1 MIADWVAGC
10 TRARVLARRRLTVPA
25 ARRVAAQPTL
35 TAALDALSGSS
46 YRRTVTGQS
55 LGAAQHAV
63 AATLLWDLR
72 VLAGWLPRRG
82 VDMLRRLCAAFEVA
96 NVDELAA
103 GVMSGRAAEPFYEL
117 GSVATT
123 WPRLRE
129 AGDMASLRRELSSS
143 IWGDPGEST
152 PAAIGLAMR
161 ARWLVRA
168 QAVPPARTWIEGA
181 AVLTYV
187 GAAVCAD
194 TQIPHVVLSD
204 LDRAAPGLAAARGG
218 DHDLPSFRARLPP
231 WLRDWLPEPV
241 LAGDSDPD
249 QAVWLAWGGWWR
261 RIEAEGVALLRSGG
275 FGPDPIIGAVAMLGA
290 DAWRV
295 RAALSAAA
303 YGGGSGD
310 GKALETFDALA

>member
-1 MIADWVAGC
+1 VTQAGNAGEAGALRTSPEPQTMTMVQALNEGLRAAMNADPAVVILGEDVGRLGGVFRVTDGLQAEFGPE
-10 TRARVLARRRLTVPA
+10 RVLDTP
-25 ARRVAAQPTL
+25 
-35 TAALDALSGSS
+35 
-46 YRRTVTGQS
+46 
-55 LGAAQHAV
+55 
-63 AATLLWDLR
+63 
-72 VLAGWLPRRG
+72 LA
-82 VDMLRRLCAAFEVA
+82 
-96 NVDELAA
+96 
-103 GVMSGRAAEPFYEL
+103 
-117 GSVATT
+117 
-123 WPRLRE
+123 E
-129 AGDMASLRRELSSS
+129 AGIVGS
-143 IWGDPGEST
+143 
-152 PAAIGLAMR
+152 AIGLAMR

-194 TQIPHVVLSD
+194 TQISLAVLSD

-218 DHDLPSFRARLPP
+218 EHDLPSFRARLPP

-241 LAGDSDPD
+241 LADDADPD
-249 QAVWLAWGGWWR
+249 QALWLAWGAWWR

-275 FGPDPIIGAVAMLGA
+275 FGPEPVIGAVAVLSA

-303 YGGGSGD
+303 YGVGSGD

>member
-10 TRARVLARRRLTVPA
+10 TRARLLARRRLTATA

-35 TAALDALSGSS
+35 AAALDALSGSS

-96 NVDELAA
+96 NVDELVA
-103 GVMSGRAAEPFYEL
+103 VMFGRAAEPFYEL
-117 GSVATT
+117 GSLATT

-129 AGDMASLRRELSSS
+129 AGDVASLRRVLSAS
-143 IWGDPGEST
+143 IWGDPGDST
-152 PAAIGLAMR
+152 PAAIGLGMR

-168 QAVPPARTWIEGA
+168 EAVPPARTWIEGA
-181 AVLTYV
+181 AVLTFV
-187 GAAVCAD
+187 GATCAD
-194 TQIPHVVLSD
+194 ARISDAVLSN
-204 LDRAAPGLAAARGG
+204 LDRAAPGLAAARVG
-218 DHDLPSFRARLPP
+218 DHDLPSFRAQLPP

-249 QAVWLAWGGWWR
+249 QALWLAWGAWWR
-261 RIEAEGVALLRSGG
+261 RIEAEGLALVRSGG
-275 FGPDPIIGAVAMLGA
+275 FGPEPVIGAVAVLSA